1 MENLKYRVIYE
12 YEFHRGTSAAETARR
27 INDVYGD
34 GVAKENTVRFWFQRF
49 RSGNFDLQ
57 NKPHGRPETKVDNE
71 AIVEADPSQTTSE
84 LAAGSGVSD
93 KTILIHLKQI
103 GKVKKLERWVPHE
116 LSEANRQTRVDCC
129 VTLLNRHNNEGILNR
144 IITCDEKWIL
154 YDNRK
159 RSSQWLNPGE
169 PAKSC
174 PKRKLTKKKL
184 LRAFCAFCQDRIWG
198 LGRQGFKCIQ
208 CKLLV
213 HKKCHKLVQ
222 KPCSSEHVDPI
233 EVKDETNGEGTLPRA
248 SSVRSRADPE
258 PPLPDTPPAPPA
270 APAVR
275 SEDLEPGSQ
284 RQYSLDDF
292 ELIRVIGRGSYAKG
306 CIDLTQGK
314 SLDVS
319 DSITTRLHA
328 QINIDAAF
336 VCQRCDTAIMTSHTS
351 SCELSGKKEKQPQ

>member
-12 YEFHRGTSAAETARR
+12 YEFHRGTSAAETALR

-49 RSGNFDLQ
+49 RSGNFQ
-57 NKPHGRPETKVDNE
+57 PETKVDNE
-71 AIVEADPSQTTSE
+71 ELKAIVEADPSQTTSE

-103 GKVKKLERWVPHE
+103 GKVKKLDRWVPHE

-184 LRAFCAFCQDRIWG
+184 LRQVIDRIIERQQQQRRVG
-198 LGRQGFKCIQ
+198 PLGAADKPDGGAASRQ
-208 CKLLV
+208 
-213 HKKCHKLVQ
+213 
-222 KPCSSEHVDPI
+222 
-233 EVKDETNGEGTLPRA
+233 PRA
-248 SSVRSRADPE
+248 STFDHVERHSMLNDPRA
-258 PPLPDTPPAPPA
+258 
-270 APAVR
+270 
-275 SEDLEPGSQ
+275 
-284 RQYSLDDF
+284 
-292 ELIRVIGRGSYAKG
+292 GR
-306 CIDLTQGK
+306 
-314 SLDVS
+314 
-319 DSITTRLHA
+319 
-328 QINIDAAF
+328 
-336 VCQRCDTAIMTSHTS
+336 
-351 SCELSGKKEKQPQ
+351 